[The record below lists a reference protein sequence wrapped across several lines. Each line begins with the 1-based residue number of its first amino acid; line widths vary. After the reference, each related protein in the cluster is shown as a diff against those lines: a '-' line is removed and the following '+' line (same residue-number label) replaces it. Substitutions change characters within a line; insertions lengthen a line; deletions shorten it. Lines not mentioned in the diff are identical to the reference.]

1 MKKHFQALL
10 DKSHRWYTLSFF
22 LAAIILV
29 IGSQLVGTTDNIPG
43 LALLLGGMVALNFAL
58 TNPWGKATNFAVM
71 AGVCLGLIALTFLV
85 IYILSL
91 LHQTQY
97 LSEGIVM
104 GFIGLICLPGIVAG
118 ISGAVFWAS
127 RGK

>member
-1 MKKHFQALL
+1 MKKHFQSLI

-22 LAAIILV
+22 LAAIFLV
-29 IGSQLVGTTDNIPG
+29 IGSQVVGTTDNIPG

-58 TNPWGKATNFAVM
+58 TNPWRNSTNFAIM

-91 LHQTQY
+91 LHKTQY

-104 GFIGLICLPGIVAG
+104 GFTGLICLPGIVAG
-118 ISGAVFWAS
+118 AAGAIFRAT